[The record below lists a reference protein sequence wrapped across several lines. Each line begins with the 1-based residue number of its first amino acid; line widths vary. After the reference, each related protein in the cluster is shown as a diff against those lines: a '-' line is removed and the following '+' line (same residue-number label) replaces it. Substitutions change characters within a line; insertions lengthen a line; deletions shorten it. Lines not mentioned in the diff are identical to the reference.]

1 MKRLL
6 VGILSFF
13 IVVTFA
19 NAQNANQE
27 DVQWTDTPLS
37 PEYERA
43 KQVYTHLAWASYLQ
57 ASKRLLEAKSAYQ
70 LALKAH
76 ESSAFLHAQLA
87 TLSYSLQDINTAE
100 REVRR
105 AIELRPEKPAPHF
118 LLGRILIQRL
128 RHSGGKW
135 KNAEEA
141 IAEFKKVVELDPNH
155 VEAHRTLGKA
165 AMFRKDYEL
174 AVHSFKELT
183 RIRPYEPE
191 FYISLG
197 NAYKKQRKTE
207 EEIAAY
213 ERAVKIDRDKLRVHK
228 ELLKLYA
235 EQYQEFHNRIYGRGE
250 WKPDVLENAEES
262 LKKVIGAYTEMRRLA
277 RPKHKLDYDI
287 GLRDSRARLGH
298 LYLTSEKPEK
308 AIEVLQE
315 VLAED
320 SDHIDSNFGIGLAY
334 QELGNFEKAEY
345 HLRKTIEISP
355 DRLQAYDSLGFLY
368 LMFEKPGKGIE
379 IWQQLLGKD
388 ADRVDGNYGIGMAYQ
403 ELGNFEKAEYH
414 LRKAIELAPQHEEA
428 NNALGYLFAENGTN
442 LDEAVTLVKKA
453 LRKSPQNGAYLDSL
467 GWTYYKQGKL
477 NEALTELEKALD
489 YMPES
494 ADVQDHLGDVYIKK
508 GLKQKAVAMWQKAVQ
523 LEPDNMKIRE
533 KLRSALEE

>member
-43 KQVYTHLAWASYLQ
+43 KQVYTHLAWASYLHASRQLSQ
-57 ASKRLLEAKSAYQ
+57 AKKAYQ

-87 TLSYSLQDINTAE
+87 TLSHSLHDINTAE

-105 AIELRPEKPAPHF
+105 AIELPHF
-118 LLGRILIQRL
+118 LLGQILIQRL
-128 RHSGGKW
+128 RYSGGKW
-135 KNAEEA
+135 KDAEEA

-155 VEAHRTLGKA
+155 VEAHRTLGNA
-165 AMFRKDYEL
+165 AVFRKDYEL

-183 RIRPYEPE
+183 RIMPYQPDL
-191 FYISLG
+191 YIRLG
-197 NAYKKQRKTE
+197 NAYEKQGKTE

-228 ELLKLYA
+228 ELLRLYA
-235 EQYQEFHNRIYGRGE
+235 EQYQEFHDRIYGRGE
-250 WKPDVLENAEES
+250 WDPDVLENAEES

-277 RPKHKLDYDI
+277 RSEHKLDYDV

-315 VLAED
+315 VLAE
-320 SDHIDSNFGIGLAY
+320 DHIDSNFGIGLAY

-355 DRLQAYDSLGFLY
+355 ERQQAYDSLGYLY
-368 LMFEKPGKGIE
+368 LMFEKPERAIDV
-379 IWQQLLGKD
+379 WQRILQKD
-388 ADRVDGNYGIGMAYQ
+388 SDHVDANYWMGVSYQ
-403 ELGNFEKAEYH
+403 ETGNFEKAEYH
-414 LRKAIELAPQHEEA
+414 LRKAIELAPHHEEA
-428 NNALGYLFAENGTN
+428 HNALGYLFAENGTN

-523 LEPDNMKIRE
+523 LEPDNMKIQE